1 MLCVVSERGL
11 TQSRMAVTRTCEN
24 RTSCDMPLTASTK
37 YTYSVT
43 HCTRLPSPAM
53 ARRSGL
59 TPRHATP
66 RHATP
71 RHATPIA
78 CTHADAACGAQPHGS
93 VPTGHGG
100 VCSRWL
106 PTATGRLAGVQSLH
120 TLHKVCAGNFRVWEA
135 SGQRGKLRHV
145 DGARLKLLDEA
156 LEIVFDAVCVDAALE
171 VGLHKVAA
179 HLRSISYVYMCI

>member
-1 MLCVVSERGL
+1 VLCVVSERGL

-120 TLHKVCAGNFRVWEA
+120 TLHKVCADNFRVWEA
-135 SGQRGKLRHV
+135 SACRWRLPEASRRSSGDRSLCGMRRCSARSRPPQSRGTPAKH
-145 DGARLKLLDEA
+145 
-156 LEIVFDAVCVDAALE
+156 I
-171 VGLHKVAA
+171 
-179 HLRSISYVYMCI
+179 IYVYMYI